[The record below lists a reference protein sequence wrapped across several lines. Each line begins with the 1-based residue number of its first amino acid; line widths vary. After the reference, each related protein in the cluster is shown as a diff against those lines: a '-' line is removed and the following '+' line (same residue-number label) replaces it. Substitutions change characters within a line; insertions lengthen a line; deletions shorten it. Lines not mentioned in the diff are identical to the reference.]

1 MKNFSK
7 PLNLSEIYD
16 RVVPGHDSAVIA
28 TLALFILCY
37 AFDEVLGL
45 ALGLNQYVIAAIAGA
60 TVVFTMVFVALRD
73 LFVRRWNLFYL
84 HHDEIV
90 IAERKDQLVVITDTE
105 MIRTGALRGCVRPIL
120 VNTRPWVNHQIE
132 CFGASVYV
140 VLAANLIV
148 DPTDPNK
155 VRHWLQTE
163 ESDVTNEIKAC
174 VTQVI
179 HRLGRGVVLESPDRF
194 VVALEYD
201 VNSRFLSSL
210 GVTCRLS
217 AIQIVD
223 QHEFGIVKR

>member
-7 PLNLSEIYD
+7 PLNLSAVYE
-16 RVVPGHDSAVIA
+16 RVVPGHNSLVIA
-28 TLALFILCY
+28 TLALFFFCY
-37 AFDEVLGL
+37 AFDEALGL
-45 ALGLNQYVIAAIAGA
+45 ALGLDQFTIAAFAGA
-60 TVVFTMVFVALRD
+60 TVVFTMLFVALRD

-84 HHDEIV
+84 HHNEIV
-90 IAERKDQLVVITDTE
+90 IAERQDQLVVITDTE
-105 MIRTGALRGCVRPIL
+105 QIRTGALRGCLRPML
-120 VNTRPWVNHQIE
+120 VSTRPWNNHRME
-132 CFGASVYV
+132 CFAASVHV
-140 VLAANLIV
+140 VLAVNLIV

-194 VVALEYD
+194 VVALEYE

-217 AIQIVD
+217 AMQIVD
-223 QHEFGIVKR
+223 QHEIGVVKR